1 MESKR
6 NDNEDQRPKQNINR
20 PLFFDNRAS
29 TTNKN
34 IKNRRIYSRESK
46 KKRKYSIYLSSS
58 IMTPPP
64 PQQIPAPGPAS
75 APALTIH
82 QMVTK
87 RYKQLRSEGLR
98 IEDAM
103 KQAREE
109 LQPSDD
115 FEPDAGTKVAE
126 MFGIQK

>member
-1 MESKR
+1 
-6 NDNEDQRPKQNINR
+6 
-20 PLFFDNRAS
+20 
-29 TTNKN
+29 
-34 IKNRRIYSRESK
+34 
-46 KKRKYSIYLSSS
+46 
-58 IMTPPP
+58 MTPPT
-64 PQQIPAPGPAS
+64 QQEEQQQKPAPT
-75 APALTIH
+75 PALTIH

-87 RYKQLRSEGLR
+87 RYKQLRSEGMS

-115 FEPDAGTKVAE
+115 FEPDVGTKVAM

>member
-1 MESKR
+1 
-6 NDNEDQRPKQNINR
+6 
-20 PLFFDNRAS
+20 
-29 TTNKN
+29 
-34 IKNRRIYSRESK
+34 
-46 KKRKYSIYLSSS
+46 
-58 IMTPPP
+58 MTPPP

-87 RYKQLRSEGLR
+87 RYKQLRSEGLS